1 MLKSPKA
8 LVFID
13 NHDNQRGHGG
23 GGSDILTFRTSTLYK
38 MATAYML
45 AWPYGVTQIMSSYG
59 WDQNIVNGKDTND
72 WVYYLIQCCH
82 FPPKSLFTVWLVLMG
97 KMI

>member
-1 MLKSPKA
+1 MLKSQKA

-72 WVYYLIQCCH
+72 WVRILSYPVLPFSRQKFIYR
-82 FPPKSLFTVWLVLMG
+82 LVSFNG
-97 KMI
+97 